1 MKHSG
6 FTLIEL
12 LIVIAIIAVLAA
24 ILFPVFAAAKE
35 RARATTET
43 TQAKEIGMSV
53 KLYLNDYD
61 DTMPIFYA
69 YNSVPPAAQPGH
81 KGIEVELLPYT
92 NDKTIF
98 RSPFDIGGPFTGQDV
113 LGANSYWQAYG
124 SSYRFTQCLY
134 TVVSGE
140 STQNNVPYTFDRIV
154 KDTEMA
160 FPSETRVMRVEMM
173 PWFAAALDPGCANYG
188 YDCAAPYNYFKKWSN
203 LGGSLVFAD
212 SHARFVVNSGQF
224 DNTRVDVEGH
234 KSGEAD
240 SDPNAWSG
248 TWYSVCD

>member
-1 MKHSG
+1 MKRYA

-12 LIVIAIIAVLAA
+12 LVVIAIIAVIAA
-24 ILFPVFAAAKE
+24 LLFPVFAAAKT
-35 RARATTET
+35 RAKATAET

-53 KLYLNDYD
+53 KLYLIDYD

-69 YNSVPPAAQPGH
+69 YNSQPPAGQSGH
-81 KGIEVELLPYT
+81 KGIEVELLPYCK
-92 NDKTIF
+92 NKDVF

-113 LGANSYWQAYG
+113 PGAKSYWQAYG

-134 TVVSGE
+134 TVKSGE
-140 STQNNVPYTFDRIV
+140 STQNNVPYTFDRVV
-154 KDTEMA
+154 KETEMA
-160 FPSETRVMRVEMM
+160 FPSESRVMRVEMM
-173 PWFAAALDPGCANYG
+173 PFFAASKDPGCAMYG
-188 YDCAAPYNYFKKWSN
+188 YDCPAPNNYFTMWDP

-212 SHARFVVNSGQF
+212 SHAKFIVNSGQF
-224 DNTRVDVEGH
+224 DKTRIDTEGH
-234 KSGEAD
+234 MSGQAD